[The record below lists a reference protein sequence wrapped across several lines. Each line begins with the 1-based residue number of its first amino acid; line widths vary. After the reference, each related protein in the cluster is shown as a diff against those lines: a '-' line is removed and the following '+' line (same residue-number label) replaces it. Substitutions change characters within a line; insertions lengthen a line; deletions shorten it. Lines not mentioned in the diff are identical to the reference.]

1 MADTKQQTVL
11 IIGGHSRTALIA
23 TPKLIQ
29 AGHDVTSVIRNPNHV
44 SDIEAVG
51 ATPLIRD
58 IVGLEVETWE
68 NRMSQFDVVVW
79 AATSA
84 RDIHGPGDTYALD
97 RDAASTSVEAMRNLR
112 ARGEHT
118 PRYLMVS
125 FLGALT
131 RTTDPDDLFH
141 SYAESKKQVDE
152 ELLALEGEDVL
163 ILAPG
168 VLTMEESSGGELLGK
183 EVDDAVGDLWNNH
196 TSRYL
201 VADLIT
207 EMIGR
212 DTWPE
217 TKVLQ
222 FKDGSTPVSEF

>member
-1 MADTKQQTVL
+1 MVDTKQKKVL
-11 IIGGHSRTALIA
+11 IVGGHSRTALIA

-58 IVGLEVETWE
+58 IIGLDVETWE
-68 NRMSQFDVVVW
+68 KRIRQFDVLVW
-79 AATSA
+79 AATSS
-84 RDIHGPGDTYALD
+84 DVQGPGDIYALD
-97 RDAASTSVEAMRNLR
+97 RDSALTSVEALRNLR
-112 ARGEHT
+112 ERGEHT

-125 FLGALT
+125 FLGSLT
-131 RTTDPDDLFH
+131 RTTDPEDSF
-141 SYAESKKQVDE
+141 YAYAQSKKRVDE
-152 ELLALEGEDVL
+152 ELLALEDQEVL

-168 VLTMEESSGGELLGK
+168 ALTMEESNGGELLDGS
-183 EVDDAVGDLWNNH
+183 VGDVWDSH

-201 VADLIT
+201 VADVIT
-207 EMIGR
+207 EMISR

-217 TKVLQ
+217 TKVLE
-222 FKDGSTPVSEF
+222 FTDGSTPVEQF

>member
-1 MADTKQQTVL
+1 MVDTKRKRVL

-58 IVGLEVETWE
+58 IVGLDVETWE
-68 NRMSQFDVVVW
+68 KRMRQFDVVVW
-79 AATSA
+79 AATSS
-84 RDIHGPGDTYALD
+84 DVQGPGDIYALD
-97 RDAASTSVEAMRNLR
+97 RDSALTSVAALRNLR
-112 ARGEHT
+112 KRGEPT

-125 FLGALT
+125 FLGSLT
-131 RTTDPDDLFH
+131 RTTDPEDSFYA
-141 SYAESKKQVDE
+141 YAESKKQVDE
-152 ELLALEGEDVL
+152 ELLALEGEEVL

-168 VLTMEESSGGELLGK
+168 VLTMEESTGGELLEG
-183 EVDDAVGDLWNNH
+183 EVGDLWDSR

-201 VADLIT
+201 VADIIT
-207 EMIGR
+207 EMISR

-217 TKVLQ
+217 TKVLP
-222 FKDGSTPVSEF
+222 FTDGNTPVKQF